1 MSSLH
6 TNAGHSKSTFVSPTE
21 LAKES
26 NLTQSYLYSTALYQV
41 YNNFHLNNTERTNNQ
56 KKIKKTF
63 LILQSSTTA
72 GIQGLAS
79 SEQTRRVTAWRRDRR
94 REMLE
99 LKDHQRQRASCI
111 SLVPDI
117 DGTVLVPSWI
127 QFYLPPGKHDQVMS
141 G

>member
-79 SEQTRRVTAWRRDRR
+79 SEESRRVTDRR
-94 REMLE
+94 REGRWKMVE
-99 LKDHQRQRASCI
+99 LKDCQPQEMGGKLQFHSC
-111 SLVPDI
+111 LV
-117 DGTVLVPSWI
+117 
-127 QFYLPPGKHDQVMS
+127 
-141 G
+141 